1 MKARFSRRS
10 EIDLAAI
17 GEFIA
22 GHNPR
27 RALTFVRELRIKAA
41 QAAADPRLYAVHGEL
56 TVAVRRIVHGNYCIY
71 YSLRDDAVQI
81 ERIMHAA
88 MSGHPETDESS

>member
-22 GHNPR
+22 GDNPR
-27 RALTFVRELRIKAA
+27 KALSFVRELRTRAAKAA
-41 QAAADPRLYAVHGEL
+41 TDPRLYAVRGEL
-56 TVAVRRIVHGNYCIY
+56 TVPVRRIVHGNYCIY
-71 YSLRDDAVQI
+71 YSVRDDEVRI

-88 MSGHPETDESS
+88 MSGHPVADES